1 MKKINKL
8 KVVIAMLI
16 VIAIIAVIVV
26 LSFRRTSESQD
37 TVQNNVQSA
46 SSQENESQTI
56 EENSAEEASTNL
68 TTEETEPEEVDEV
81 WEWQH
86 DSLENHNID
95 VAAIEAVHN
104 TFDQYPINA
113 EVIVKDGVIV
123 DEYYKDGYN
132 SESIF
137 TLQSTS
143 KSITSAIFGIAIE
156 QGYIDGVDTPI
167 SEYFP
172 QILNYES
179 EYKNQITVW
188 NLLTH
193 TTGLNASDTYN
204 WDEWL
209 ASSNWVDYVLE
220 RDASYRPG
228 TVFNYFTGNTHL
240 LSAIIQEATGM
251 TTYEYVKENLFD
263 KLDMDSAQCT
273 TDPQGI
279 SDGGNGFA
287 LDIYDMAK
295 FGQLYLNNG
304 VWEGEQVVPANWVAD
319 STTVQFERS
328 SGSADYGYQWWVR
341 TFGDNAYDAYFAQG
355 HYGQYIFVVPEINL
369 VVAIASHYEGSSSI
383 YWQIMNN
390 IVNACN

>member
-8 KVVIAMLI
+8 KVVIAILI

-26 LSFRRTSESQD
+26 LSFRRTSESEDVIQND
-37 TVQNNVQSA
+37 TQSA
-46 SSQENESQTI
+46 VSQEEIQNLD
-56 EENSAEEASTNL
+56 ENSVEEAYANV

-95 VAAIEAVHN
+95 AAAIEAVHN

-172 QILNYES
+172 QILNYGS

-220 RDASYRPG
+220 REASYRPG
-228 TVFNYFTGNTHL
+228 TVFN
-240 LSAIIQEATGM
+240 
-251 TTYEYVKENLFD
+251 
-263 KLDMDSAQCT
+263 
-273 TDPQGI
+273 
-279 SDGGNGFA
+279 
-287 LDIYDMAK
+287 
-295 FGQLYLNNG
+295 
-304 VWEGEQVVPANWVAD
+304 
-319 STTVQFERS
+319 
-328 SGSADYGYQWWVR
+328 
-341 TFGDNAYDAYFAQG
+341 
-355 HYGQYIFVVPEINL
+355 
-369 VVAIASHYEGSSSI
+369 
-383 YWQIMNN
+383 
-390 IVNACN
+390 